1 MSIAAKINRIRNS
14 EAALNAAW
22 QFFERVVGLGCSF
35 IASIFVIRYFAPAD
49 YGVFA
54 YASSY
59 VTLFS
64 SLTTLGLQSIA
75 VREMVKQK
83 IATEVIMGSS
93 FVIMLIGSL
102 IAMILAVS
110 GAVLSHER
118 STVTLVVLIYCLVN
132 IGSSL
137 SVINYY
143 FQAQLKMRYIAFV
156 MLFQDIIDIS
166 IRLCMVHFKAQ
177 LLSFAVLGLVESIIA
192 NIAIFLIF
200 KNFSNLSKWK
210 LDFKVIKFLLHQSIP
225 LALAGV
231 MVSLYMR
238 LDQVMIEYF
247 CGLKAVAEYSVGV
260 KLIEIFYMLPV
271 IIAPNIFPLIIK
283 SYERSIEEFEDIIM
297 KVYKYSILISLL
309 LASLVSV
316 FGGDLIH
323 ILYGD
328 KYKESEFIFLIGIWC
343 IVPVYLGVF
352 SGLWNQTLGLQKYS
366 LFNTF
371 CGLITCVVLNFILI
385 PNYGIIGAV
394 FATIAAQFISSVFAQ
409 VLITKTRRNFIL
421 VFHSIFRLY

>member
-1 MSIAAKINRIRNS
+1 MSIAAKINRITNS

-22 QFFERVVGLGCSF
+22 QLFERVVGLGCSF
-35 IASIFVIRYFAPAD
+35 IASVFVIRYFAPAD

-83 IATEVIMGSS
+83 TATEVIMGSS
-93 FVIMLIGSL
+93 FIIMLIGSL
-102 IAMILAVS
+102 IALILAVS
-110 GAVLSHER
+110 GAILSHEK

-132 IGSSL
+132 IVSSL

-143 FQAQLKMRYIAFV
+143 FQAQLKTRYIAYV
-156 MLFQDIIDIS
+156 MLVQDIIDIS

-192 NIAIFLIF
+192 NLIIFIIF
-200 KNFSNLSKWK
+200 KNFSKLAKWK
-210 LDFKVIKFLLHQSIP
+210 LNLKIIKYLLHQSIP
-225 LALAGV
+225 LALAGA

-271 IIAPNIFPLIIK
+271 IIVPNIFPLIIK
-283 SYERSIEEFEDIIM
+283 AHERSIEEFEVKIM
-297 KVYKYSILISLL
+297 KVYKCSILVSLF
-309 LASLVSV
+309 LATLVSI

-323 ILYGD
+323 FLYGD
-328 KYKESEFIFLIGIWC
+328 KYKESELIFQVGIWC

-352 SGLWNQTLGLQKYS
+352 SGLWTQTLELQKYS
-366 LFNTF
+366 IFNTF
-371 CGLITCVVLNFILI
+371 CGLITCVILNFILI
-385 PNYGIIGAV
+385 PLYGIIGAII
-394 FATIAAQFISSVFAQ
+394 ATIIAQFVASIFAQIFINKTRHNCFLIIHSVF
-409 VLITKTRRNFIL
+409 N
-421 VFHSIFRLY
+421 

>member
-35 IASIFVIRYFAPAD
+35 IASVFVIRYFAPAD

-83 IATEVIMGSS
+83 TATEVIMGSS
-93 FVIMLIGSL
+93 FIIMLIGSL
-102 IAMILAVS
+102 IALILAVS
-110 GAVLSHER
+110 GAILSHEK

-132 IGSSL
+132 IVSSL

-143 FQAQLKMRYIAFV
+143 FQAQLKTRYIVYV
-156 MLFQDIIDIS
+156 MLVQDIIDIS

-177 LLSFAVLGLVESIIA
+177 LLSFAVLSLVESIIA
-192 NIAIFLIF
+192 NLIIFIIF
-200 KNFSNLSKWK
+200 KNFSKLAKWK
-210 LDFKVIKFLLHQSIP
+210 LNLKIIKYLLHQSIP
-225 LALAGV
+225 LALAGA

-271 IIAPNIFPLIIK
+271 IIVPNIFPLIIK
-283 SYERSIEEFEDIIM
+283 AHERSIEEFEVKIM
-297 KVYKYSILISLL
+297 KVYKCSILISLF
-309 LASLVSV
+309 LATLVSI

-323 ILYGD
+323 FLYGD
-328 KYKESEFIFLIGIWC
+328 KYKESELIFQVGIWC

-352 SGLWNQTLGLQKYS
+352 SGLWTQTLELQKYS
-366 LFNTF
+366 IFNTF
-371 CGLITCVVLNFILI
+371 CGLITCVILNFILI
-385 PNYGIIGAV
+385 PLYGIIGAII
-394 FATIAAQFISSVFAQ
+394 ATIIAQFVASIFAQIFINKTRHNCFLIIHSVF
-409 VLITKTRRNFIL
+409 N
-421 VFHSIFRLY
+421 

>member
-35 IASIFVIRYFAPAD
+35 IASVFVIRYFAPAD

-83 IATEVIMGSS
+83 TATEVIMGSS
-93 FVIMLIGSL
+93 FIIMLIGSL
-102 IAMILAVS
+102 IALILAVS
-110 GAVLSHER
+110 GAILSHEK

-132 IGSSL
+132 IVSSL

-143 FQAQLKMRYIAFV
+143 FQAQLKTRYIAYV
-156 MLFQDIIDIS
+156 MLVQDIIDIS

-177 LLSFAVLGLVESIIA
+177 LLSFAVLSLVESIIA
-192 NIAIFLIF
+192 NLIIFIIF
-200 KNFSNLSKWK
+200 KNFSKLAKWK
-210 LDFKVIKFLLHQSIP
+210 LNLKIIKYLLHQSIP
-225 LALAGV
+225 LALAGA

-271 IIAPNIFPLIIK
+271 IIVPNIFPLIIK
-283 SYERSIEEFEDIIM
+283 AHERSIEEFEVKIM
-297 KVYKYSILISLL
+297 KVYKCSILISLF
-309 LASLVSV
+309 LATLVSI

-323 ILYGD
+323 FLYGD
-328 KYKESEFIFLIGIWC
+328 KYKESELIFQVGIWC

-352 SGLWNQTLGLQKYS
+352 SGLWTQTLELQKYS
-366 LFNTF
+366 IFNTF
-371 CGLITCVVLNFILI
+371 CGLITCVILNFILI
-385 PNYGIIGAV
+385 PLYGIIGAII
-394 FATIAAQFISSVFAQ
+394 ATIIAQFVASIFAQIFINKTRHNCFLIIHSVF
-409 VLITKTRRNFIL
+409 N
-421 VFHSIFRLY
+421 